1 MEVLILLAL
10 TMWGTTRYGA
20 NGALAHARKTEPLRI
35 AERRQRAA
43 QDHER
48 AMARMARRNT
58 RSTPTIAEAL
68 SLRLADR
75 LSNPHGGPAREA
87 MALWWADSW
96 GYATE
101 RRRVRHERAANGQLG
116 RQKAARAVSS
126 WVAAQWRHRT
136 AQGAPTTAQNG
147 RREPSG
153 GRAQAQDTPI
163 WADADIVDAE
173 VVDETS
179 TSTSSEAQPRQNPAA
194 TAAARNGHNQEE
206 NADDD
211 RRSSNNDSDPQTE
224 TRAAEQDQAEHP
236 EPTDDQLA
244 SVHPIRKDTSTMNT
258 HTVTSAEILDPAAG
272 LAFVSSVRE
281 AAEQLVSRIELSIAS
296 LSERG
301 VSGEPIALLAQMQE
315 AFASAVTAS
324 AAAATHFERHVGV
337 QDQVLSDPTLAGTV
351 SGTYVGTRS

>member
-20 NGALAHARKTEPLRI
+20 NGALAHARKAEPLRI

-43 QDHER
+43 QTHER

-58 RSTPTIAEAL
+58 RSTPTIAEAI
-68 SLRLADR
+68 SLRITDR
-75 LSNPHGGPAREA
+75 LSNPRGGPAREA

-116 RQKAARAVSS
+116 RQKAARAVSG

-136 AQGAPTTAQNG
+136 AQDAPTTAQNG
-147 RREPSG
+147 RREPDSEWDQ
-153 GRAQAQDTPI
+153 GRDAPI

-173 VVDETS
+173 VVDEPPISADT
-179 TSTSSEAQPRQNPAA
+179 AARQNNHKEEESTEA
-194 TAAARNGHNQEE
+194 TRRNT
-206 NADDD
+206 D
-211 RRSSNNDSDPQTE
+211 NDTKPETE
-224 TRAAEQDQAEHP
+224 PDTLTAEQNHDEHPGHDEP
-236 EPTDDQLA
+236 EPTDGQLA
-244 SVHPIRKDTSTMNT
+244 SVHPIRKDDPMHT
-258 HTVTSAEILDPAAG
+258 HTVASAEILDPAAG
-272 LAFVSSVRE
+272 LTFVASVRE

-296 LSERG
+296 LTQRG
-301 VSGEPIALLAQMQE
+301 VSGEPIDLLTQMQE

-324 AAAATHFERHVGV
+324 TDAATHFERHVGV
-337 QDQVLSDPTLAGTV
+337 QDQLLSDPTLAGTV